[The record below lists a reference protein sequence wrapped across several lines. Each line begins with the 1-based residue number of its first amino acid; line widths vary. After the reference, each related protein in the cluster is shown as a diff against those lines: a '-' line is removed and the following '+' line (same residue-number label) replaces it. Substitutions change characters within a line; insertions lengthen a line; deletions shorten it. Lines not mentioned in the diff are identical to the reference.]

1 MYGWLALDPTHGKR
15 AYGAAECGLCAHFG
29 ARFRTRTRLLAGAD
43 PTLLLLTLEA
53 LSPVEATV
61 TRVRCPLTF
70 KLTKRRALDPEW
82 EALAAVAEL
91 QLVLAGEKL
100 YDDELDRD
108 GWLTRV
114 ASAALASDIEEAG
127 RRLEGRG
134 FPLGALR
141 EILRRQAA
149 LEADDKSSLE
159 GLAAPTAAAIGL
171 IAGWL
176 GRLVA
181 PGRAGVGEGGVE
193 DERGE
198 AMRAFG
204 ESLGRL
210 LYLVDA
216 LHDLK
221 KDRARGRFNPIEHA
235 LGHLSPRAIAG
246 LEARIERLV
255 SRHREAFAALPLHR
269 HRETL
274 EASLVEGLARRAVE
288 GLALARAT
296 PRPLL
301 QT

>member
-29 ARFRTRTRLLAGAD
+29 GHFRTRTRLLAGAD
-43 PTLLLLTLEA
+43 PTLLLMTLEA
-53 LSPVEATV
+53 LSPVEAAV

-70 KLTKRRALDPEW
+70 KLTKRRALDPQW

-108 GWLTRV
+108 GWLTR
-114 ASAALASDIEEAG
+114 LASRTLSVDIEEAG
-127 RRLEGRG
+127 RRLEERG
-134 FPLGALR
+134 FPLGSLR

-149 LEADDKSSLE
+149 LETDKKSSLE
-159 GLAAPTAAAIGL
+159 GLAAPTGEAIGL

-181 PGRAGVGEGGVE
+181 PDLDGGRE
-193 DERGE
+193 DKRGE

-204 ESLGRL
+204 ESLGHL

-235 LGHLSPRAIAG
+235 LGHLSPRALAG

-274 EASLVEGLARRAVE
+274 EASLVDGLARRAVE
-288 GLALARAT
+288 GLALVRAT